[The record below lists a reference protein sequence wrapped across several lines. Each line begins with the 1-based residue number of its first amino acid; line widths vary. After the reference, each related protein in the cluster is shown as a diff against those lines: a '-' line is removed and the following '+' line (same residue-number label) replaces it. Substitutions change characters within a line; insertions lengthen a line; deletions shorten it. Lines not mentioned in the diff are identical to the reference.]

1 MPMLAFKFEMG
12 FEIQAGCEPAIK
24 NVACA
29 EMPATVF
36 VYANIFQFA
45 AGL

>member
-1 MPMLAFKFEMG
+1 MPMLAFKFEMRFG
-12 FEIQAGCEPAIK
+12 IQVGCEPAIK

-29 EMPATVF
+29 EMPAAVF
-36 VYANIFQFA
+36 VYVIVFQFA